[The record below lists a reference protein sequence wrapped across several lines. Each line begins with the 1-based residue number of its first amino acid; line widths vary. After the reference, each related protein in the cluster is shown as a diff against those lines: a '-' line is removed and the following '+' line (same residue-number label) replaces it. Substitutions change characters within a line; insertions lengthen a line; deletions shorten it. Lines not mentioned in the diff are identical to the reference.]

1 MSIPCRATHPG
12 VYSPFKENVIEKFQ
26 SAISQ
31 LFRSLMTSLQNILTW
46 LCGCN
51 VISAPGVQTVLCQ
64 LFYAASLH
72 VVSSP
77 ICREKMR
84 AFIDTI
90 GSAIAPRAHNIILFI
105 SCQVPAGFKETGQ
118 QKGVYNMNCST
129 LKKKKI
135 RYLQEGVSRV
145 QI

>member
-1 MSIPCRATHPG
+1 M
-12 VYSPFKENVIEKFQ
+12 
-26 SAISQ
+26 
-31 LFRSLMTSLQNILTW
+31 
-46 LCGCN
+46 
-51 VISAPGVQTVLCQ
+51 LCQ

-77 ICREKMR
+77 ICRGKMR

-118 QKGVYNMNCST
+118 RKGVYNMNCST
-129 LKKKKI
+129 LKKKI